1 MNIKRAKKQIR
12 VVYGNFC
19 EILLLFCDSFY
30 VRLSKKDILK
40 SWKIE
45 KLKKRRKLEQGN
57 WKRKSAE
64 ENLREKKSNVE
75 GWELNPVQKVSF
87 LYYRVLFAS
96 FILAF

>member
-12 VVYGNFC
+12 IVYGNFC

-45 KLKKRRKLEQGN
+45 KLKK
-57 WKRKSAE
+57 E
-64 ENLREKKSNVE
+64 ENLNKEIGK
-75 GWELNPVQKVSF
+75 GKV
-87 LYYRVLFAS
+87 LKRIYARKRVM
-96 FILAF
+96 